1 MSNRTASK
9 FFAAAVAAVSLSMVT
24 SVSPADAAKNKDKD
38 SGQVLL
44 RDTGWNRP

>member
-9 FFAAAVAAVSLSMVT
+9 FFAAAIAAVSLSMVT
-24 SVSPADAAKNKDKD
+24 SVSPADAAKDKD
-38 SGQVLL
+38 GGQVVL

>member
-24 SVSPADAAKNKDKD
+24 SVSPADAARDKD
-38 SGQVLL
+38 SGAVLL
-44 RDTGWNRP
+44 KDSGWNRP

>member
-24 SVSPADAAKNKDKD
+24 SVSPADAAKDKD
-38 SGQVLL
+38 GGQVVL
-44 RDTGWNRP
+44 RDSGWNRP

>member
-24 SVSPADAAKNKDKD
+24 SVSPADAAKDGD
-38 SGQVLL
+38 RVVL
-44 RDTGWNRP
+44 RDSGWNRP

>member
-24 SVSPADAAKNKDKD
+24 SVSPADAGPKDKD
-38 SGQVLL
+38 GGQVVLK
-44 RDTGWNRP
+44 DSGWNRP